1 MATRR
6 EQPSDDAALSPDRL
20 AEILSELDDFREAEL
35 EALLTA
41 MISAAWPSPAAL
53 RQ

>member
-1 MATRR
+1 MGFRR
-6 EQPSDDAALSPDRL
+6 EQPSDDAALSPYRL
-20 AEILSELDDFREAEL
+20 AEILSELDHFREAEM

-41 MISAAWPSPAAL
+41 MTSAAWPSPAAL